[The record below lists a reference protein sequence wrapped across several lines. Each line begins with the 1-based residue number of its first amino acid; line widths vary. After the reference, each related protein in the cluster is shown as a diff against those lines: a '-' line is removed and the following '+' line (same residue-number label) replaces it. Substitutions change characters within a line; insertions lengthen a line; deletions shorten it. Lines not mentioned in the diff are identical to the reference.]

1 MENTKVFGSR
11 LRSEIKKQGYKTYKE
26 AADALG
32 VSLSYFNQLMRDERE
47 PSVELLNLICET
59 LKITPNHLLGAVD
72 SSSIS
77 ARNEPRTDRA
87 SLILEIQSLLNS
99 LDSSQLETIKL
110 SAQNLLSL
118 NAKNRKQV
126 KD

>member
-32 VSLSYFNQLMRDERE
+32 ISLSYLNQLMRDERE

-59 LKITPNHLLGAVD
+59 LKITPNHLLGAVE
-72 SSSIS
+72 SPSIS
-77 ARNEPRTDRA
+77 AHNDPRTDRA
-87 SLILEIQSLLNS
+87 SLILEIQDILKELPQNE
-99 LDSSQLETIKL
+99 LEMLKK
-110 SAQNLLSL
+110 SAENLKAISKS
-118 NAKNRKQV
+118 KNQKSV
-126 KD
+126 